1 MPKKFKCPICGCTEH
16 YNIDSIGSKSFSLI
30 SYSND
35 LHGDVYGGIDIS
47 GNFETYICK
56 ECGHVQMFS
65 EKLLKQ
71 LEKHNKGVDDE
82 IKKLSNDLKIIKSKI
97 DENQKQLLPMQKRI
111 DELVELL
118 KSEDIT
124 IKQQKEYK
132 SELDKLSSENSVRR
146 LNREIKY
153 LNIDLEKKE
162 KELQDLKENRI

>member
-1 MPKKFKCPICGCTEH
+1 
-16 YNIDSIGSKSFSLI
+16 
-30 SYSND
+30 
-35 LHGDVYGGIDIS
+35 
-47 GNFETYICK
+47 
-56 ECGHVQMFS
+56 
-65 EKLLKQ
+65 
-71 LEKHNKGVDDE
+71 
-82 IKKLSNDLKIIKSKI
+82 
-97 DENQKQLLPMQKRI
+97 MQKRI